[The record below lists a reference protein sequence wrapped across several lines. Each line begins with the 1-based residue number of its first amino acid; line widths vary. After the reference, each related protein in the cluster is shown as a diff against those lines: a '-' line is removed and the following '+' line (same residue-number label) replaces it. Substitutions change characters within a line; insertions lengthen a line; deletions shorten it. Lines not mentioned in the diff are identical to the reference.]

1 MTMYE
6 RSPNCSGKLGEHYGN
21 IRLRITENVYE
32 SFQRNWLLAYEGL
45 LQILG
50 DVDDEV
56 AHALQRV
63 QYIYVVDACLVIIRV
78 VLGVIYLG
86 IAEVVAQVVDAVLG
100 IVGVGHLGQ
109 CALVG
114 VQQFFYHGIV
124 GIVHGIHHA
133 LEFLDG
139 ILIKSLV

>member
-56 AHALQRV
+56 THALQRV
-63 QYIYVVDACLVIIRV
+63 QYVYVVDACLVIIRV

-100 IVGVGHLGQ
+100 ILGVGYLHQ
-109 CALVG
+109 
-114 VQQFFYHGIV
+114 
-124 GIVHGIHHA
+124 
-133 LEFLDG
+133 
-139 ILIKSLV
+139 

>member
-1 MTMYE
+1 M
-6 RSPNCSGKLGEHYGN
+6 R
-21 IRLRITENVYE
+21 TESLYD
-32 SFQRNWLLAYEGL
+32 SLLADEGL

>member
-1 MTMYE
+1 MYE

-21 IRLRITENVYE
+21 IRLSITENVYE

-63 QYIYVVDACLVIIRV
+63 QYVYVVDACLVIIRV
-78 VLGVIYLG
+78 VIGVIYLG

-100 IVGVGHLGQ
+100 IVGVGYLHQWYPCGRPAVFLSWHRRH
-109 CALVG
+109 CPRHPPCVG
-114 VQQFFYHGIV
+114 V
-124 GIVHGIHHA
+124 
-133 LEFLDG
+133 
-139 ILIKSLV
+139 S

>member
-1 MTMYE
+1 MWE
-6 RSPNCSGKLGEHYGN
+6 CGP
-21 IRLRITENVYE
+21 
-32 SFQRNWLLAYEGL
+32 FQSNGLLANEGL
-45 LQILG
+45 FQILG

-63 QYIYVVDACLVIIRV
+63 QYVYVVDACLVIIRV
-78 VLGVIYLG
+78 VLNVIYLG

-100 IVGVGHLGQ
+100 IVALNTSTSG
-109 CALVG
+109 ALVG

-124 GIVHGIHHA
+124 GIGHGIHHA
-133 LEFLDG
+133 LEFLDA